1 MDWPTGL
8 QKAIDYIEDHLLEK
22 IDYDTV
28 ATQSFSS
35 SYHFQRIFCILCGFT
50 VGEYIRNRRL
60 SLAGAELAAGD
71 AKVIDIALKYG
82 YESPDSFAKAFQ
94 KFHGILPSQARS
106 NGSDLKS
113 FSRLVLKFSL
123 EGGNV
128 MSYRVEKKPEMIFT
142 GYKRRFTGTPAE
154 RMEQESDFYVSTR
167 ANQYILKGLSH
178 DCDTGYNIMSG
189 FDDEGYDF
197 YIASILDEWST
208 DNLDK
213 ELGAEEAKRFE
224 KIVVPEGMYLICE
237 TEKAKYPT
245 MLFEDLRRK
254 MVSEWLPSSGYE
266 LADAPEISVYHWFHK
281 HGDEEVNNSR
291 YIELWIPVIKC
302 E

>member
-1 MDWPTGL
+1 MDWTTGL

-22 IDYDTV
+22 IDYDAV
-28 ATQSFSS
+28 AAQSFSS

-60 SLAGAELAAGD
+60 SLAGAELAAGN

-154 RMEQESDFYVSTR
+154 RFEQECDFYVSTR
-167 ANQYILKGLSH
+167 VNQYILKGLSH

-197 YIASILDEWST
+197 YIASILDDWST

-224 KIVVPEGMYLICE
+224 KIVVP
-237 TEKAKYPT
+237 
-245 MLFEDLRRK
+245 
-254 MVSEWLPSSGYE
+254 
-266 LADAPEISVYHWFHK
+266 
-281 HGDEEVNNSR
+281 
-291 YIELWIPVIKC
+291 
-302 E
+302 